1 MKPYTF
7 SMLWQFS
14 AWTGIAVML
23 AVAPVSWGQEKAQ
36 PQRKQP
42 QPGSLPKP
50 THANVAYG
58 THERHVLDFWRAK
71 SERPTPLVVFIHG
84 GGFIHG
90 SKEGLNP
97 RELQELLDAGISV
110 ASLNYRLLEH
120 APLPAAH
127 QDATRAVQF
136 LRSKAG
142 EWNLDKA
149 RVGGFGAS
157 AGAQLVMYL
166 AFHDDLADPKSS
178 DPIARE
184 SSRLACV
191 APSRGQTSMASR
203 PRTPEVFGTAD
214 DAATKK
220 IIADIAAV
228 SLISKDDPP
237 VFMRYS
243 MAPDDRTKTN
253 PIHHVSYGVELKKL
267 CDKLGVECHLLYPGA
282 KSAYLSDVQFLKAKL
297 IDAGDKP

>member
-1 MKPYTF
+1 MNPYPH
-7 SMLWQFS
+7 SMMRQFIS
-14 AWTGIAVML
+14 WTGIAVML
-23 AVAPVSWGQEKAQ
+23 AAAPASWGQEKAQ
-36 PQRKQP
+36 PSRKQP
-42 QPGSLPKP
+42 KTGTLSKP
-50 THANVAYG
+50 THANIAYG
-58 THERHVLDFWRAK
+58 THERHVLDLWLAK
-71 SERPTPLVVFIHG
+71 SDKPTPLTVFIHG
-84 GGFIHG
+84 GGFAHG

-110 ASLNYRLLEH
+110 ASINYRLLEH

-142 EWNLDKA
+142 EWNLDKTH
-149 RVGGFGAS
+149 VGGLGAS

-166 AFHDDLADPKSS
+166 AFHDDLAMPDSADPV
-178 DPIARE
+178 ARE

-191 APSRGQTSMASR
+191 APSRGQTSMNRR
-203 PRTPEVFGTAD
+203 PTPEVFGTAD

-297 IDAGDKP
+297 LGTADKK